1 MSIHLTSRV
10 AVAVLLTALVSAAC
24 SDDSSP
30 ADPTAPTVV
39 QTMSFSAD
47 PIRIHPEFLSTGG
60 CHDGRGFRTRVDV
73 AIASGMHGG
82 VVTGLRAGFTD
93 RSGVVAFPIGSSENI
108 PSSWTISGSPT
119 VPVPTNM
126 AVPFPVPS
134 NTSQRIPVVLEFG
147 CQVRPQGT
155 LLVVVDTR
163 DDRGASSTHR
173 VNIEVG
179 D

>member
-1 MSIHLTSRV
+1 MSIRLIILV
-10 AVAVLLTALVSAAC
+10 AATALTALVFPAC
-24 SDDSSP
+24 GDNGSP
-30 ADPTAPTVV
+30 VDPSAPTVV
-39 QTMSFSAD
+39 QTMSFTAD
-47 PIRIHPEFLSTGG
+47 PMRIQPEFLSARG
-60 CHDGRGFRTRVDV
+60 CTDGRAFRTHVDV
-73 AIASGMHGG
+73 AIVGG
-82 VVTGLRAGFTD
+82 TRGVTVTGLRAGFTD
-93 RSGVVAFPIGSSENI
+93 RWGVVALPAGSSGQI

-155 LLVVVDTR
+155 LIVVVDTR